1 MIETGQIP
9 LDHGPLSYAAAGD
22 GPAVVF
28 LHQTPRSWDEY
39 RDVLPRLSS
48 SGYRTIAF
56 DTPGFGG
63 SAALTGEPT
72 IERWADAAGRGLD
85 ALSIDRAAIVGHHTG
100 GVIAVELDVQRPQRT
115 TDVVLSST
123 QQAAGG
129 AVNGATQTVHKLLP

>member
-1 MIETGQIP
+1 PRVARPPHRLDCPPRPRGDLRALGALRSDRGTRPLLRRSARILQSTGSMIETGQIP

-85 ALSIDRAAIVGHHTG
+85 ALSIDRAAIV
-100 GVIAVELDVQRPQRT
+100 
-115 TDVVLSST
+115 
-123 QQAAGG
+123 
-129 AVNGATQTVHKLLP
+129 